1 MQNKQ
6 RFIIILVLLFLGV
19 GGISLH
25 FYNKSKVEKNKQN
38 QEQIELEL
46 KEYINSEIDR
56 QLREEKAKQELIK
69 LENMNVYDKLKDGQE
84 VSLLIVTNLNY
95 EFENQSI
102 QLNWYKNLQSEL
114 SKRYGSRVLLTL
126 MPTSDNNIAWNWI
139 LLNEYY
145 LDKEYDAVILTS
157 DVSNQTELSLADYSR
172 YYEAMLRDIKKVK
185 KVTDVITLAMNP
197 SESDEIIK
205 RTKLISDSFIGNVED
220 VSGIESYIVQNEIEE
235 LNEETIN
242 AYYNHFTSKILKVIN
257 KNIQG
262 RKLTLAEDR
271 TEMYSDVEYD
281 EAAQFLVAPISMD
294 GFTKGNN
301 SNLLSNTLNDSIEYE
316 INGSRLFFTYQTS
329 PKGGKYAV
337 YINNDLI
344 KEINTYNTKNSTN
357 TVALQ
362 NLYEHPVKM
371 KIVTTDVGEDEQ
383 SLISVFGLSEI
394 Q

>member
-6 RFIIILVLLFLGV
+6 RFIIILVSLFLGV